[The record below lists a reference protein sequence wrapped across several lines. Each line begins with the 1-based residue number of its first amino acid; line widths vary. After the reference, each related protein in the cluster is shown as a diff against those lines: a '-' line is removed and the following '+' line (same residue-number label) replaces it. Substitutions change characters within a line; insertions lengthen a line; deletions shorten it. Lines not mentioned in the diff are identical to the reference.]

1 MTAVHM
7 DETFATALRHLLV
20 EQVAGTSRRDS
31 WFSGAGRRIAG
42 TRAPWTH
49 AAARGAHR
57 NPQPSKGSL
66 NAMPVKLRADSTA
79 PSGAIGHRAGRRRVG
94 KFPVIVALGAIGAA
108 ATVAAIVSL
117 GSSAAPAFAGWQ
129 ATPSAPA
136 PGQLARAQQACGQDL
151 GSPVLTDSRGPYTAA
166 LYADSSTSDVC
177 LSGNGVSMSSR
188 STSVALE
195 SVAAGQIELNA
206 AGKEDSAGNALT
218 LVDGRTGAGVTA
230 VRIERRDASSVQAT
244 VAGGWYLAWWPGS
257 ASPTNAKVTTASGTS
272 TEPFSSARLGHEC
285 PPGGTCEWFSDRKRG
300 SAPTAGREAQHPA
313 ARARQPRLRRQR
325 CPLAGHAEG
334 SGLA

>member
-31 WFSGAGRRIAG
+31 WFSGTRRRIAG
-42 TRAPWTH
+42 A
-49 AAARGAHR
+49 
-57 NPQPSKGSL
+57 
-66 NAMPVKLRADSTA
+66 
-79 PSGAIGHRAGRRRVG
+79 
-94 KFPVIVALGAIGAA
+94 VALSAIGAA
-108 ATVAAIVSL
+108 ATVAVIVSL

-166 LYADSSTSDVC
+166 LYADSNTSDVC

-188 STSVALE
+188 SISGALE

-206 AGKEDSAGNALT
+206 AGKADSAGNALT
-218 LVDGRTGAGVTA
+218 LVDG
-230 VRIERRDASSVQAT
+230 
-244 VAGGWYLAWWPGS
+244 PG
-257 ASPTNAKVTTASGTS
+257 
-272 TEPFSSARLGHEC
+272 R
-285 PPGGTCEWFSDRKRG
+285 
-300 SAPTAGREAQHPA
+300 
-313 ARARQPRLRRQR
+313 ARA
-325 CPLAGHAEG
+325 
-334 SGLA
+334 